1 MEAPADMKTLPI
13 SAAREQ
19 LRELIEEASGS
30 FGRIVITRNGK
41 PEAVLIGHAEYESWL
56 ETLEVLE
63 DAREVAAV
71 RQGLGELARGHTES
85 FEKVF
90 GESLPERGERL
101 AKAERHNELSV
112 LQRAI
117 LQHAAQGL
125 SRREIASLL
134 NLTVL
139 EVASH
144 FTAIFEKL
152 DVHSASGARKHARA
166 QKRRVIKKRR

>member
-1 MEAPADMKTLPI
+1 MKTLPI

-19 LRELIEEASGS
+19 LRELIDEASGS

-63 DAREVAAV
+63 DAREVAAI
-71 RQGLGELARGHTES
+71 RQGLGELARGQTES

-90 GESLPERGERL
+90 GESLPERWDSRARGEL
-101 AKAERHNELSV
+101 HAELSEV
-112 LQRAI
+112 QRAI
-117 LQHAAQGL
+117 LQHVAAGL
-125 SRREIASLL
+125 SNREIAARLDLS
-134 NLTVL
+134 NA
-139 EVASH
+139 EVDRHVA
-144 FTAIFEKL
+144 AIFEKL
-152 DVHSASGARKHARA
+152 DVDSASGPRKYART